1 MQKREKWSSQFSFIL
16 AGVGATIG
24 LAVVTCIVAF
34 TIMLGVAKG
43 IEKCNAIAMPLFLR
57 ASSSSKRLTVSL
69 STAKRFIMPL

>member
-43 IEKCNAIAMPLFLR
+43 IEKCNAIAMPLFFAILLIFR
-57 ASSSSKRLTVSL
+57 THTLSS
-69 STAKRFIMPL
+69 